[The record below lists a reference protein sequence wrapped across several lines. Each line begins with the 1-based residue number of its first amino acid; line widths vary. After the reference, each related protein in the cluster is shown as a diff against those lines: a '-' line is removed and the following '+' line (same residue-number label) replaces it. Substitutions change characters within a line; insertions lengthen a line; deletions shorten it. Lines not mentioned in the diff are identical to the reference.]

1 MVGPSGWL
9 CSSFISSSLKAHTH
23 HIQAPYP
30 YQNVYPT
37 LTVARHVRSLS
48 LFTSRDQDA
57 YAGIKPDQTLLL
69 TLFPIKGIEIWLVER
84 LVRYF
89 IKVYLGNLLHPFL
102 ITCIITIL
110 LSPLKLLWIRS
121 ITSNT
126 KIPIKHSI
134 RSLRCVTSTE
144 WVHFI
149 GTLLA
154 CDITEEVVQ
163 LSVNQAF
170 GSFAPDHDAMGALSQ
185 AEAQRIGRKL
195 IASIMVT
202 SAVTRVMWVP
212 KTVVIIA
219 AALDP
224 EEKRGMYEFYL
235 YIKESVTEMPLSLW
249 VRFGIYHCIATMI
262 TFCLGL
268 FGNVSID
275 LDFSGSQK

>member
-1 MVGPSGWL
+1 MDIALKWL
-9 CSSFISSSLKAHTH
+9 GQAIGFA
-23 HIQAPYP
+23 APYP

-37 LTVARHVRSLS
+37 LTAARHIRSLS
-48 LFTSRDQDA
+48 LFTSRDQETHT
-57 YAGIKPDQTLLL
+57 GTKPDQTLLL
-69 TLFPIKGIEIWLVER
+69 TIYPIKGIEIWLVEL

-89 IKVYLGNLLHPFL
+89 VKFYLGNLLHTFL
-102 ITCIITIL
+102 VACVITIL
-110 LSPLKLLWIRS
+110 LSPLRLFWIRS
-121 ITSNT
+121 TTSNT
-126 KIPIKHSI
+126 TISIKHSI

-154 CDITEEVVQ
+154 CEMAEEVVQ

-170 GSFAPDHDAMGALSQ
+170 GSFTPDPDAMGALEQ

-202 SAVTRVMWVP
+202 SAVIRVMWVP
-212 KTVVIIA
+212 KTVVTVA

-224 EEKRGMYEFYL
+224 EEKRGTYEFYM
-235 YIKESVTEMPLSLW
+235 YIKESVSAMPLSLW
-249 VRFGIYHCIATMI
+249 ARFGIYHCIATMI

-268 FGNVSID
+268 FGTVSIY
-275 LDFSGSQK
+275 LDFSGSQE

>member
-1 MVGPSGWL
+1 MVGPGNWL
-9 CSSFISSSLKAHTH
+9 CSSFTSSSVKTHTYH
-23 HIQAPYP
+23 TQTPYP

-37 LTVARHVRSLS
+37 LTAARHVRSLS

-57 YAGIKPDQTLLL
+57 QARIKSDQRLVL
-69 TLFPIKGIEIWLVER
+69 TLYPIKGIEIWLFES
-84 LVRYF
+84 LVRYLV
-89 IKVYLGNLLHPFL
+89 KLYLANLLHPFL

-110 LSPLKLLWIRS
+110 LAPLKLFWIRS

-126 KIPIKHSI
+126 TVSIKHSI

-144 WVHFI
+144 WVRFI
-149 GTLLA
+149 VTLLA
-154 CDITEEVVQ
+154 CEMAEEVVQ

-170 GSFAPDHDAMGALSQ
+170 GSFTPDPDAMGALEQ

-202 SAVTRVMWVP
+202 SAVIRVMWVP
-212 KTVVIIA
+212 KTVVTVA

-224 EEKRGMYEFYL
+224 EEKRGTYEFYM
-235 YIKESVTEMPLSLW
+235 YIKESVSAMPLSLW
-249 VRFGIYHCIATMI
+249 ARFGIYHCIATMI

-268 FGNVSID
+268 FGTVSIY
-275 LDFSGSQK
+275 LEFSGSQE